1 MIEIQIM
8 ISPCIGGPNIDL
20 VLIARKKYVALHK
33 NVNIEVLYNEKDI
46 KDKNKL
52 LTAQLGYKW
61 NIKENTGKTNIELNI
76 MRDIS
81 EFEEIMSNLIK
92 IYK

>member
-1 MIEIQIM
+1 MIELQIM

-20 VLIARKKYVALHK
+20 VLIAKKEYVALHK

-46 KDKNKL
+46 RDKNKL
-52 LTAQLGYKW
+52 LIAQLGYRW
-61 NIKENTGKTNIELNI
+61 NIEEKTGKTNIELNI
-76 MRDIS
+76 MRNIS

-92 IYK
+92 TYK